1 MLQMRLHNITMNSM
15 KNRYT
20 FLEDNIYL
28 KYSLKMYLVYLNCK
42 K

>member
-28 KYSLKMYLVYLNCK
+28 KIFTQNVFGVFKL
-42 K
+42 